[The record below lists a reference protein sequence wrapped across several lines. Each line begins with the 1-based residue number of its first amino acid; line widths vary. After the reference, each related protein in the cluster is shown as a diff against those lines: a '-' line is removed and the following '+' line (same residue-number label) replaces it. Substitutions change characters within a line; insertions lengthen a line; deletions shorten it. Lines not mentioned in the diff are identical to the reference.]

1 MDRLL
6 TQLQKLRVVVL
17 VVQVA
22 LVLFSAWLLYKL
34 LFAVQEKY
42 LLQTELFGYV
52 TVGAILLLLLIRSF
66 TIFKMKSRK
75 YIATQLDRDY
85 KLKERFTTY
94 IELQNSHHP
103 FLEALEREAEQKIPA
118 ISLIRTASISEGTTA
133 PLILCILAILLIAF
147 LPYLPVPRSIAE
159 RKAEIVQIREQARI
173 LQSVVKKIQ
182 NEHPSLPEIQK
193 ALQELNKLSQDL
205 QKETIDKS
213 EVLKRLNTMREQ
225 LQTLQ
230 RNLQNSRQ
238 QALAQ
243 ELQKIMDGNPAS
255 NSTGKVESQELEQ
268 LAKELQESMS
278 DKDSP
283 EGHAVF
289 DAIAK
294 GNISKEQIQKMKKAL
309 EDYKRDKAESDQ
321 RIARMQD
328 SLNNTRKGVASGKN
342 KITSNSK
349 MSDREA
355 ENNKG
360 GVEDG
365 PGTTNQD
372 IGPHVFDT
380 KKKGK
385 GEYAEDRTKAEYEN
399 IYKGQREDAG
409 SQPLFLSNPWDGSAD
424 PKYVPIRT
432 FGANSDPTISGS
444 NAGTVPQSKEEAEIR
459 KEKIPA
465 SYQDIVKDYFESIQE

>member
-6 TQLQKLRVVVL
+6 TQLQKLRIFVL
-17 VVQVA
+17 VIQVA
-22 LVLFSAWLLYKL
+22 LVLLSAWLLYTIL
-34 LFAVQEKY
+34 LAVNEKY
-42 LLQTELFGYV
+42 LLQTGIFGFV
-52 TVGAILLLLLIRSF
+52 TVGATLLIFLVRAG

-75 YIATQLDRDY
+75 YVATQLDRDY
-85 KLKERFTTY
+85 NLKERVTTY
-94 IELQNSHHP
+94 VELQDSHHP

-118 ISLIRTASISEGTTA
+118 ISPIRAARISQGTTA
-133 PLILCILAILLIAF
+133 PLALCLLSILFIAC

-159 RKAEIVQIREQARI
+159 RKAEKTQIQDQARI
-173 LQSVVKKIQ
+173 LQNVVKKIQ
-182 NEHPSLPEIQK
+182 KENPSLPEIQK
-193 ALQELNKLSQDL
+193 ALQELNNLSKDL
-205 QKETIDKS
+205 QKGTIDKS
-213 EVLKRLNTMREQ
+213 EALKRLNTMKEQ
-225 LQTLQ
+225 LQSLQ
-230 RNLQNSRQ
+230 RNLQQSRQ

-243 ELQKIMDGNPAS
+243 ELQKIMKGNREGNS
-255 NSTGKVESQELEQ
+255 NGKAESLELEK

-278 DKDSP
+278 GQDTP
-283 EGHAVF
+283 EGHAVS

-294 GNISKEQIQKMKKAL
+294 GNISKKQIQKMKKAL

-328 SLNNTRKGVASGKN
+328 SLNNTRKGIASGKN
-342 KITSNSK
+342 KVTSNSK
-349 MSDREA
+349 MSDRDA
-355 ENNKG
+355 ENSKG
-360 GVEDG
+360 GVDDG

-372 IGPHVFDT
+372 IGPHAFDT

-409 SQPLFLSNPWDGSAD
+409 SEPLFLSNPWDGSAD

-444 NAGTVPQSKEEAEIR
+444 HAGTVPQSKEEAEIR

>member
-17 VVQVA
+17 VVQAA
-22 LVLFSAWLLYKL
+22 LILFSGWLLYRL

-42 LLQTELFGYV
+42 LLQTDLLGYV
-52 TVGAILLLLLIRSF
+52 TVGAILLILLIRSI
-66 TIFKMKSRK
+66 TLFKMKSRK
-75 YIATQLDRDY
+75 YIATQLDHDY

-94 IELQNSHHP
+94 LELQDSNHP

-118 ISLIRTASISEGTTA
+118 ISLIRTARIGQGTTA
-133 PLILCILAILLIAF
+133 PLVLCLLAILFIAL

-159 RKAEIVQIREQARI
+159 RKAETIQIQEQARI
-173 LQSVVKKIQ
+173 LQNVVKKIQ
-182 NEHPSLPEIQK
+182 KENPRLPEIQK

-213 EVLKRLNTMREQ
+213 EALKRLNTMREQ
-225 LQTLQ
+225 LQALH
-230 RNLQNSRQ
+230 RNLQQSRQ
-238 QALAQ
+238 QALSQ
-243 ELQKIMDGNPAS
+243 ELQKIMDGNPAG
-255 NSTGKVESQELEQ
+255 NSTGKVESQELEK

-278 DKDSP
+278 GKDSP
-283 EGHAVF
+283 EGHAVS
-289 DAIAK
+289 DPIAK

-328 SLNNTRKGVASGKN
+328 SLNNTRKGLASGKS
-342 KITSNSK
+342 KTTSNSK

-355 ENNKG
+355 ENSKG

-409 SQPLFLSNPWDGSAD
+409 SEPLFLSNPWDGSAD

-444 NAGTVPQSKEEAEIR
+444 SAGTGPQSKEEAEIR